1 MIHRRDEFR
10 GAQATIDKV
19 HQLAKDGKINLFT
32 QYQMASVKGDKNLES
47 IDIKHDNNEIKN
59 LKTDYVLGFFG
70 LIMQL
75 GPIANWGLNI
85 DKKTIEVDT
94 EKFETNQKGIYAV
107 GDICN
112 YPGKLKLIL
121 SGFHEGALAARAC
134 FKLARPNEKYRFEF
148 TTSSKT
154 IKERLGVKKVIELYS
169 ANTPNGKKI
178 SIMLEEIGYEY
189 KVINIDLNKGDQFKP
204 EFKKI
209 SPFSKIPVIIDQD
222 NNKNI
227 FESGA
232 ILMYLAEQSGKFY
245 DTKDRLE
252 INQWLMAQMGYVGP
266 MLGQHHQF
274 HHYNPGKSQFGE
286 ERYFKISKRI
296 YEELDERLSKSRF
309 LAGENYTI
317 ADIGT
322 FPWIARHEWHDIG
335 LKNYKNLTRWYVEI
349 SEREAVKK
357 GFKFMNKDE
366 VPPKP

>member
-1 MIHRRDEFR
+1 M
-10 GAQATIDKV
+10 
-19 HQLAKDGKINLFT
+19 
-32 QYQMASVKGDKNLES
+32 
-47 IDIKHDNNEIKN
+47 
-59 LKTDYVLGFFG
+59 
-70 LIMQL
+70 
-75 GPIANWGLNI
+75 
-85 DKKTIEVDT
+85 
-94 EKFETNQKGIYAV
+94 
-107 GDICN
+107 
-112 YPGKLKLIL
+112 
-121 SGFHEGALAARAC
+121 
-134 FKLARPNEKYRFEF
+134 
-148 TTSSKT
+148 
-154 IKERLGVKKVIELYS
+154 IELYS

-209 SPFSKIPVIIDQD
+209 SPLSKIPVIIDQD
-222 NNKNI
+222 NKKNI

-349 SEREAVKK
+349 SERGAVKK

>member
-1 MIHRRDEFR
+1 M
-10 GAQATIDKV
+10 
-19 HQLAKDGKINLFT
+19 
-32 QYQMASVKGDKNLES
+32 
-47 IDIKHDNNEIKN
+47 
-59 LKTDYVLGFFG
+59 
-70 LIMQL
+70 
-75 GPIANWGLNI
+75 
-85 DKKTIEVDT
+85 
-94 EKFETNQKGIYAV
+94 
-107 GDICN
+107 
-112 YPGKLKLIL
+112 
-121 SGFHEGALAARAC
+121 
-134 FKLARPNEKYRFEF
+134 
-148 TTSSKT
+148 
-154 IKERLGVKKVIELYS
+154 IELYS

-209 SPFSKIPVIIDQD
+209 SPLSKIPVIIDQD

-296 YEELDERLSKSRF
+296 YEELDGRLSKSRF